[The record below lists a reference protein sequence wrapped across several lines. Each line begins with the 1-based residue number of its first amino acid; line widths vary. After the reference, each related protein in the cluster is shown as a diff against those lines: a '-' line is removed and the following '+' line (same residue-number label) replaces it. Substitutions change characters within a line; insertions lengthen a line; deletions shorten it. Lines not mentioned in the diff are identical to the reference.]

1 MKFKSPEELM
11 QHYADVRARLYGP
24 RKVEPVTI
32 KPAVPVIEPPTA
44 RMVVPTVIEFVKMP
58 MPKIMTKTDVPP
70 DEVKIVW
77 NEVLDLVCYHT
88 GLDQRAIFAQ
98 RRDKWIVHARFLL
111 WALAKNHCHHLSFPQ
126 IGRRS
131 GNRDHTTVL
140 HGVRQ
145 GVLLPGYAML
155 DQKLKELYAE
165 KKRLALDAAAR
176 SEVEEDV
183 GAYAGA

>member
-1 MKFKSPEELM
+1 MKFKTPDELM

-32 KPAVPVIEPPTA
+32 KPAVPVIEPPKAKMT
-44 RMVVPTVIEFVKMP
+44 VPAVEEIMKIKA
-58 MPKIMTKTDVPP
+58 PKILTKTDVPV

-77 NEVLDLVCYHT
+77 HEVLDLVCYHT
-88 GLDQRAIFAQ
+88 GLDHRAIFAH
-98 RRDKWIVHARFLL
+98 RREKWIVHARFLL

-145 GVLLPGYAML
+145 GVLLPGYAIL

-176 SEVEEDV
+176 SEIEEDA